1 MRSAHRSGHAA
12 FGRARPLRGE
22 RDRQERRGCVV
33 GIAPGAAV
41 GERAGGEQRGHC
53 YRCSPPWLRRMRARR
68 RRSTSDARATAR
80 RLRATAATALLPRR
94 RRAPTAVSAQQLER
108 AQRHQRHGAPGGRC
122 GQRARDAASRA
133 PARRGRIGQAEPAV
147 HWQSAQRL
155 CAVGLDKSGELGE
168 AVPRALRHSRSALAS
183 SSSTAQAH
191 ATAGENLVKDVILP
205 VMERAKAQELEAGEV
220 EALEM
225 IAKGFEDLSLL
236 NSRLAYSTIVDLLL
250 SMNDNE
256 QARENLSTTF
266 RQRLTRPQ
274 MAKLQQPDEA
284 PRSPIADLLYG
295 RWLEGLRNRWI
306 GY

>member
-1 MRSAHRSGHAA
+1 MASSHAGSTATQHIRCARDGKASPSHSRNGSAASSASRPDSRPRRSSWNERNDINGTVLREGDVANGLETLRPVRRLDAGGSAKLSQQYIGSLRSGS
-12 FGRARPLRGE
+12 
-22 RDRQERRGCVV
+22 
-33 GIAPGAAV
+33 AP
-41 GERAGGEQRGHC
+41 
-53 YRCSPPWLRRMRARR
+53 S
-68 RRSTSDARATAR
+68 
-80 RLRATAATALLPRR
+80 
-94 RRAPTAVSAQQLER
+94 
-108 AQRHQRHGAPGGRC
+108 
-122 GQRARDAASRA
+122 
-133 PARRGRIGQAEPAV
+133 
-147 HWQSAQRL
+147 
-155 CAVGLDKSGELGE
+155 GLDKSGELGE

-205 VMERAKAQELEAGEV
+205 VMDRAKAQELEAGEV